1 MNTMRFVL
9 MVFVMVGLSPAAM
22 AEIDYSKVI
31 NLSGKQRM
39 LTQKMSKEAML
50 VALDVDKDASL
61 ASLKATRDLFN
72 KTLKGLRNGDDSLGL
87 PPTKKPKILGSLD
100 KVDGLWSG
108 FDPAISGII
117 SSGAVDDSQI
127 ATIASGNVP
136 LLKAM
141 NKSVKL
147 YESAATSG
155 DMNPALAV
163 AINLAGRQRMLT
175 QKMSKEFLLVAK
187 GHEADANKESLSKT
201 IALFDTTL
209 NGLINGDDT
218 TGLSPAPTDE
228 ISAQLATV
236 QSLWTPFKA
245 ALESGSTPESIQ
257 TVANTNVPLL
267 KEMNKAVG
275 MFAALAQ

>member
-1 MNTMRFVL
+1 MKTLRLLTMVCAMAGF
-9 MVFVMVGLSPAAM
+9 SSAAM
-22 AEIDYSKVI
+22 AEIDYSTVI

-50 VALDVDKDASL
+50 VALDVDKDENL
-61 ASLKATRDLFN
+61 VHLKATRDLFD

-87 PPTKKPKILGSLD
+87 PPTKKPKILGALD
-100 KVDGLWSG
+100 KVDGLWAG

-117 SSGAVDDSQI
+117 STGAVDDSQI
-127 ATIASGNVP
+127 ATIASGSVP

-141 NKSVKL
+141 NKGVKL
-147 YESAATSG
+147 YESAATGG

-175 QKMSKEFLLVAK
+175 QKMSKEFLLIAK
-187 GHEADANKESLSKT
+187 GHDADANGASLTET

-218 TGLSPAPTDE
+218 TGLSPTPTDE
-228 ISAQLATV
+228 IGAQLAAV
-236 QSLWTPFKA
+236 QALWTPFKA
-245 ALESGSTPESIQ
+245 ALESGSTPESIK